1 MRFSKKYFIVSVLVV
16 LFLVGAELFSRFYWG
31 LGTPPLLMT
40 HPTIEYL
47 YQPNQDIQRFRN
59 RILINQYGMRSA
71 PFQPKKEPDELR
83 VIVFGDSVVNGG
95 NSTDHNALA
104 TTILQE
110 QLNQV
115 SQHKKVVVG
124 NISAGSWGPGNWL
137 AYLREYGDFDA
148 DVIAL
153 VISSHDYFD
162 NPKFEP
168 LDGYFYPQRRPVSA
182 VVEGVTRYVP
192 QVLGWRSPPKL
203 DPSDTAKAKGLS
215 DLKDFLQLA
224 KRSGATVI
232 VFQHLGKAEMVR
244 KQPYLGYPRVR
255 ELCKSLNIPT
265 VSLRPYFQQA
275 IEQGQSPYQ
284 DDIHPSD
291 SGHRLI
297 AQAMLEGLQTID
309 CSSGLT
315 AFCEQKV
322 R

>member
-1 MRFSKKYFIVSVLVV
+1 MRFSRKYLIVSALGM
-16 LFLVGAELFSRFYWG
+16 LPLVGAELFSRLYWG

-59 RILINQYGMRSA
+59 RILINQYGMRSDSFK
-71 PFQPKKEPDELR
+71 PEKELNELR
-83 VIVFGDSVVNGG
+83 VMVFGDSVVNGG
-95 NSTDHNALA
+95 NSTDHDALA
-104 TTILQE
+104 TTILQA

-115 SQHKKVVVG
+115 SPYEKVVVG

-137 AYLREYGDFDA
+137 AYLQEYGDFDA

-168 LDGYFYPQRRPVSA
+168 LDGYFYPQRRPISA
-182 VVEGVTRYVP
+182 VVEGVTRYIP
-192 QVLGWRSPPKL
+192 QALGWRSPPML
-203 DPSDTAKAKGLS
+203 DPSATAKAKGLS

-232 VFQHLGKAEMVR
+232 VFQHLGKAEMAR

-275 IEQGQSPYQ
+275 IEKGQSPYQ

-291 SGHRLI
+291 SGHMLI
-297 AQAMLEGLQTID
+297 SQAILEGLQNIN
-309 CSSGLT
+309 CSSELT